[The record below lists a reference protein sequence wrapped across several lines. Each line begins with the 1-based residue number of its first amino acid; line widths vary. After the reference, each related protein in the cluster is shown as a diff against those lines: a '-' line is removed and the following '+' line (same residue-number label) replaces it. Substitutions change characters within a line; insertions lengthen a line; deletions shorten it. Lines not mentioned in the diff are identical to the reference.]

1 MQYIGLWHGGHS
13 YSEGYWATDAE
24 SFDSLDHAK
33 HVMRVR
39 WLGVRAPRVRVVDW
53 ADDGTPTIGAVSDS
67 LTPAVDDS
75 AYLLLA
81 PMTSAH
87 LDALE
92 TDGPYACS
100 HIVEISARGVPR
112 VTRL

>member
-1 MQYIGLWHGGHS
+1 MQYIGLWHGGSS

-24 SFDSLDHAK
+24 SFISLAHAK
-33 HVMRVR
+33 DVMRAR
-39 WLGVRAPRVRVVDW
+39 WRGCRAYGVRVVEW
-53 ADDGTPTIGAVSDS
+53 DGNDPREGNESDS
-67 LTPAVDDS
+67 LTPAVDDTS
-75 AYLLLA
+75 SLLLA

-100 HIVEISARGVPR
+100 HMVEISARGVPR